1 MPVSNSGK
9 LQRVAKGNKGIEG
22 RSGARLRLA
31 TDKPASAQ
39 MQFGLALS
47 TRRVETPA
55 SLQIIAFARHSS
67 QRFQQAIML
76 LHTHGL
82 FPFSLTSA
90 GHPRLEHSVHTPH
103 LIKLKRSTN
112 VIEPWDERQ
121 TAKRE
126 QEQERAAKVYYLPQ
140 LLCTVVALSSRT
152 TQTKW
157 TWRLPGHSPG
167 HANTEQKNESN
178 CLPQRRV
185 HAG

>member
-1 MPVSNSGK
+1 MRKP
-9 LQRVAKGNKGIEG
+9 QRVAKGNKGIEG

-31 TDKPASAQ
+31 TDKPASTQ

-82 FPFSLTSA
+82 LPISLSSA

-112 VIEPWDERQ
+112 VIEP
-121 TAKRE
+121 
-126 QEQERAAKVYYLPQ
+126 
-140 LLCTVVALSSRT
+140 
-152 TQTKW
+152 
-157 TWRLPGHSPG
+157 
-167 HANTEQKNESN
+167 
-178 CLPQRRV
+178 
-185 HAG
+185 